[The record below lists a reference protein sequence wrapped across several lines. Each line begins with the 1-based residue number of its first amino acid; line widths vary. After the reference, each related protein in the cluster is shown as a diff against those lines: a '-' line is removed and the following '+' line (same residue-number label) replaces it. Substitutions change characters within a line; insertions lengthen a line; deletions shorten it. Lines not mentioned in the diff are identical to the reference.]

1 MIFFLKEEKMNKK
14 ILLILIIMLSIF
26 TVSNVS
32 AANDSNIASEN
43 LTIMETQVSEELDVN
58 EPNTHYITPESNLQ
72 DTIDQAAAG
81 DTIVLNG
88 TFEIKNT
95 ININKTINIQGNGN
109 VATIKPTEPS
119 FKDMRLINIQNS
131 ASNVVLSNLKLYG
144 GKENDGAAILWEGSA
159 GSINN
164 CEIIQNTG
172 KESGTILLKG
182 NNCKITDSTFKANK
196 AQIAGAILIEGDDCQ
211 IVNCTFNENSAY
223 KYGGAILI
231 ESNNC
236 LITECTF
243 KNNFASQGGGAIV
256 LKGKGNT
263 ISNSKFN
270 QNYLRNYENGS
281 DISGGG
287 AIFSSCEITD
297 ITNCS
302 FNGNNAPNLN
312 GGAINL
318 IEYGFIQ
325 NSNFKDNTALF
336 GNAIYCNSSS
346 VITSNYFVIQYNE
359 SNEDTLNISEKVQTY
374 NNIFNK
380 TKISS
385 SVDFSA
391 SMIFEYGAS
400 GSIHVIVDGGTV
412 KKENIQVLKHKEA
425 KITFSKSILTISGLG
440 VGSYILRVTT
450 TPDENHTAVDK
461 DLNITVKKANAVISA
476 SKLTVALNS
485 ASIWSIK
492 IINSKTHKPIPKM
505 KLTLKVY
512 TGKKYKTVHVTT
524 NSKGVASYKTKGL
537 SAGTHKIVV
546 SGTHSGYKF
555 NTLTSSIKVIK
566 QTALKFKLQAR
577 TSDRDGAILSYIVS
591 NKKTNKGIN
600 GIKIKFLIYTGKK
613 YKTFVL
619 KTKKI
624 KGSTKIYNGAIGF
637 ATNEFSAGT
646 HKVKILPYD
655 LKYKGSATSSIVI
668 KKSAAKGVKFFRS
681 I

>member
-119 FKDMRLINIQNS
+119 FQDMRLINIQNS

-412 KKENIQVLKHKEA
+412 KKENIRVLKHKEA
-425 KITFSKSILTISGLG
+425 KITYSKSILTISGLG

>member
-1 MIFFLKEEKMNKK
+1 MNKK

-131 ASNVVLSNLKLYG
+131 ASNVVLSNVKLYG

-412 KKENIQVLKHKEA
+412 KKENIRVLKHKEA
-425 KITFSKSILTISGLG
+425 KITYSKSILTISGLG

>member
-164 CEIIQNTG
+164 CEIIQNTA

>member
-1 MIFFLKEEKMNKK
+1 MNKK
-14 ILLILIIMLSIF
+14 ILLILILLSIF

-32 AANDSNIASEN
+32 AGNDSNISPDN
-43 LTIMETQVSEELDVN
+43 LTIIETQVTEELDVN
-58 EPNTHYITPESNLQ
+58 EPNTHYITPESNIQ
-72 DTIDQAAAG
+72 DTIDQAVEG

-88 TFEIKNT
+88 TFELKNT
-95 ININKTINIQGNGN
+95 INIDKTLNIRGDGNG
-109 VATIKPTEPS
+109 ATIKPTETT
-119 FKDMRLINIQNS
+119 FKDLRLFNIKNT
-131 ASNVVLSNLKLYG
+131 ASNVILSNLKLYG
-144 GKENDGAAILWEGSA
+144 GKENYGAAILWEGNA
-159 GSINN
+159 GTLNN
-164 CEIIQNTG
+164 CEIIQNTA

-182 NNCKITDSTFKANK
+182 NNCKITDSTFKTNK

-211 IVNCTFNENSAY
+211 IVNCSFNENSAY

-243 KNNFASQGGGAIV
+243 NNNFASQSGGAIV

-263 ISNSKFN
+263 ISNSKFD

-281 DISGGG
+281 DITGGG
-287 AIFSSCEITD
+287 AIFSSCENTEID
-297 ITNCS
+297 NCN
-302 FNGNNAPNLN
+302 FNGNNALNLN
-312 GGAINL
+312 GGAISL
-318 IEYGFIQ
+318 VGYGFIR
-325 NSNFKDNTALF
+325 NSSFKDNDALF

-346 VITSNYFVIQYNE
+346 TIISNYFAIKYNE
-359 SNEDTLNISEKVQTY
+359 SKEDALNISEKTY
-374 NNIFNK
+374 ERENIFNK

-385 SVDFSA
+385 SVDFTA

-400 GSIHVIVDGGTV
+400 GSVQVIVDGGTV
-412 KKENIQVLKHKEA
+412 QKENIRVLNHKEA

-440 VGSYILRVTT
+440 VGNYILRVTT
-450 TPDENHTAVDK
+450 TPDENHTAIDK
-461 DLNITVKKANAVISA
+461 DLNITVKKAVAVISA
-476 SKLTVALNS
+476 SKLTVALKS
-485 ASIWSIK
+485 SSIWSIK
-492 IINSKTHKPIPKM
+492 IINSKTNKPIPKM

-512 TGKKYKTVHVTT
+512 TGKKYKTTTVTT
-524 NSKGVASYKTKGL
+524 NSKGVASYKTKSLG
-537 SAGTHKIVV
+537 AGTHKIVV

-577 TSDRDGAILSYIVS
+577 TSDKNGAILSYIVS
-591 NKKTNKGIN
+591 NKKTNNGIN
-600 GIKIKFLIYTGKK
+600 GVKIKFLIYTGKK

-668 KKSAAKGVKFFRS
+668 KKSATKGLKFFRS